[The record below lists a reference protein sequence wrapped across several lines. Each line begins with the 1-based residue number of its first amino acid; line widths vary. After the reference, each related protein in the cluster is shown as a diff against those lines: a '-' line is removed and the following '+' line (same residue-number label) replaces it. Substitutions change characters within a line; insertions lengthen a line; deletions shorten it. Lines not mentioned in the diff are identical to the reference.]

1 MSIRSSTLSWS
12 RSDGSQQSTG
22 LELLFKKGVNLGVL
36 LSLFEDSLDVAGLLD
51 VGGFGLAFSL
61 LESSGNGLGVLYD
74 QYVCVMCEGRLR
86 LT

>member
-51 VGGFGLAFSL
+51 VGGFGLALSL
-61 LESSGNGLGVLYD
+61 LESSGNGLGVLYH
-74 QYVCVMCEGRLR
+74 QCTYVGTGEYI